1 MRRTR
6 FRCGGAIG
14 TEYCLL
20 IPGKLRDGGMAANSM
35 YDMEFRL
42 FDAESDGGQVG
53 STNTRNNVSMV
64 DGVFTVTL
72 DFGSAFPG
80 ADRWLE
86 IAVSPAGAN
95 DFTTLTPRQKVNAVP
110 QAILAGTAK
119 KLDCVACVSDAKI
132 DSVSGSK
139 VIGSVAHASNA
150 DNLNNL
156 PASRYVQ
163 SDPDGNVGIGAS
175 PGAGSKLTVGG
186 QIELTSGAIKF
197 ADATTQ
203 STAGLTSVAT
213 SGAITGSGTA
223 ESPLEIQSPL
233 AVIDQDNPAR
243 QPFFIDTANAVLN
256 SIFTVPAGKAL
267 VVEHV
272 SGSLRWPTSQGMPT
286 VTVGASD
293 ADPNAVILSTVSVPV
308 TADST
313 TVWWFS
319 SPVKLYIS
327 AGKSLALFLP
337 PGTITAQGFRINGH
351 LVDVN

>member
-1 MRRTR
+1 SAQSTA
-6 FRCGGAIG
+6 FS
-14 TEYCLL
+14 YQ
-20 IPGKLRDGGMAANSM
+20 GKLRDGGMAANSM

-150 DNLNNL
+150 DNLNN
-156 PASRYVQ
+156 
-163 SDPDGNVGIGAS
+163 
-175 PGAGSKLTVGG
+175 
-186 QIELTSGAIKF
+186 
-197 ADATTQ
+197 
-203 STAGLTSVAT
+203 
-213 SGAITGSGTA
+213 
-223 ESPLEIQSPL
+223 
-233 AVIDQDNPAR
+233 
-243 QPFFIDTANAVLN
+243 
-256 SIFTVPAGKAL
+256 
-267 VVEHV
+267 
-272 SGSLRWPTSQGMPT
+272 
-286 VTVGASD
+286 
-293 ADPNAVILSTVSVPV
+293 
-308 TADST
+308 
-313 TVWWFS
+313 
-319 SPVKLYIS
+319 
-327 AGKSLALFLP
+327 
-337 PGTITAQGFRINGH
+337 
-351 LVDVN
+351 